1 MRLGG
6 FYAAQSVAELEPL
19 CEELDRHGLSAIPAP
34 NRLAE
39 MPDEECAA
47 FGVEAQRLGLVVG
60 ETGMWENLMTADPA
74 LRAARIER
82 IRVLLSK
89 ADAMGCG
96 CVVSLVGSRHPSD
109 SPLAPHPF
117 MFTEQCRREFRE
129 IVLRILDGLE
139 LARTSYALE
148 PWCNTFFYE
157 PEDIHDFLAMVDHPN
172 LRFHLDLMNMVSQ
185 RSFHDTTGL
194 VKRAFDLL
202 ADQVATVHLKDL
214 RWDFEHLM
222 LKWDEVLIGDGIIDY
237 DAYLSR
243 LARLPADTPCYC
255 EHLGSQAE
263 YAVNFTWLHE
273 AAEHLG
279 TGFLRR
285 TPPRTGRV
293 SG

>member
-1 MRLGG
+1 VRLGG

-47 FGVEAQRLGLVVG
+47 FGEEAQRLGLVVG
-60 ETGMWENLMTADPA
+60 ETGMWENLMTADPT
-74 LRAARIER
+74 LRARRIER
-82 IRVLLSK
+82 VRVLLSK
-89 ADAMGCG
+89 ADVMGCR

-109 SPLAPHPF
+109 SPVAPDPF
-117 MFTEQCRREFRE
+117 MFTERCRQEFRE

-139 LARTSYALE
+139 LGRTSYALE

-157 PEDIHDFLAMVDHPN
+157 PGDIHDFLAMVDHPN

-185 RSFHDTTGL
+185 PSFHDTAGL
-194 VKRAFDLL
+194 VERAFDLL
-202 ADQVATVHLKDL
+202 ADRVVSVHLKDL

-222 LKWDEVLIGDGIIDY
+222 LKWDEVLIGDGVIDY

-243 LARLPADTPCYC
+243 LAKLPADMPCYC
-255 EHLGSQAE
+255 EHLASEAE
-263 YAVNFTWLHE
+263 YGVNFARLHE
-273 AAEHLG
+273 AAEDVG
-279 TGFLRR
+279 ARFLRR
-285 TPPRTGRV
+285 TAPRTG
-293 SG
+293 SAIG